1 MKFETINAKM
11 EKYILPLA
19 NKMSSQRHLK
29 AIRDAFISLMPI
41 TLVGGIAAIINSAQ
55 LLNQQQMGFYWHGHL
70 LLKIMLF
77 F

>member
-29 AIRDAFISLMPI
+29 AIRDASSP
-41 TLVGGIAAIINSAQ
+41 
-55 LLNQQQMGFYWHGHL
+55 
-70 LLKIMLF
+70 
-77 F
+77 